1 MNIHA
6 KLTQYWTRNKVSQC
20 NDSPSPLIDKLFFYL
35 WQQPEQELPK
45 WGDPEPQ
52 HGDGERFRNII
63 TVITSL
69 LLKLSSYSLTCSDW
83 PPHCLH
89 LTAAVPSS
97 AGTAATAQSLSK
109 SGGRSAPRPSP
120 PAPKPCRRLRPRYLK
135 NWLSPSSRSSSPFLS
150 YPKNTD
156 STLIPAKVL
165 KPSIVPHSVAELKLF
180 IFSSGS
186 APPVYN
192 NATWARQGQ
201 RF

>member
-20 NDSPSPLIDKLFFYL
+20 NDSPSPLIFLFVAVAGARAAKMGRPGAAT
-35 WQQPEQELPK
+35 WGWGAVPK
-45 WGDPEPQ
+45 HYYCD
-52 HGDGERFRNII
+52 
-63 TVITSL
+63 TSL

-120 PAPKPCRRLRPRYLK
+120 PAPKPCRRLRPRCLK